1 MFLKCCFLIFI
12 IIFFFHLSLSFSGLP
27 QPISGSDDAKIG
39 SDGDGIV
46 DRGVDFGVGEEGN
59 DVLEVVHLAA
69 KLVGLGVNED
79 ELIDGLHVCT
89 YRAFLKSLNFYFHLP
104 RSVSELWEDRSNL
117 GVGAEKGDRCL
128 FRGAAS
134 ASDLVFSG
142 GRERGVRERGKRK
155 KKKQ

>member
-1 MFLKCCFLIFI
+1 ML
-12 IIFFFHLSLSFSGLP
+12 FFNLYYFHFSLSFSGLP

-104 RSVSELWEDRSNL
+104 RSVSELREDR
-117 GVGAEKGDRCL
+117 
-128 FRGAAS
+128 
-134 ASDLVFSG
+134 
-142 GRERGVRERGKRK
+142 
-155 KKKQ
+155 